1 MNFDINHLQLK
12 ADICVISGQIR
23 ALKRELGTRWVR
35 PMADSQ
41 RALQRLKLRATEL
54 GALRAFWRGK
64 LHLKKSPHGAHCTC
78 DPLVYHQRIA
88 DRLGPS
94 YARVLEQS
102 A

>member
-1 MNFDINHLQLK
+1 MNFDTNHHLLR
-12 ADICVISGQIR
+12 ADIRAISDQIR
-23 ALKRELGTRWVR
+23 ALKCELGTRWVR

-54 GALRAFWRGK
+54 CALSAFTRGK
-64 LHLKKSPHGAHCTC
+64 LHLRKAPHGPHCIC

-88 DRLGPS
+88 ERLGPS
-94 YARVLEQS
+94 YARVLERS